1 MNEQILKGKWHQ
13 VKGAVKENWGDLTD
27 DDIEVMLGKGEQL
40 AGRLQ
45 ERYGYSRERAE
56 REVAEFMASFKDEAP
71 MAEVRE
77 KSVEVVR
84 EHPWSSAGLF
94 FGAIALIVT
103 AYFVSRSF
111 VGEHDQEKVT
121 AR

>member
-45 ERYGYSRERAE
+45 ERYGYSRERADH
-56 REVAEFMASFKDEAP
+56 EVAEFMASFKDEAP

-77 KSVEVVR
+77 KSVEAVR
-84 EHPWSSAGLF
+84 EHPWSAGLF

-111 VGEHDQEKVT
+111 VGEHEQEKVA